1 MPRGKVRIDILVE
14 NMGRINFGPYLLKN
28 KKGITEKVLLDGKE
42 VKGWEMYSLPFDD
55 INAVKSKNASEP
67 GADVPVVKKGYF
79 TIDQAADTYLD
90 FSNWGK
96 GVVWVNGHNLG
107 KYWEIGPQQ
116 TVYVPVEWLKKG
128 RNEIVVFELIKPGQN
143 ILQGVEKPI
152 LSNLKQTSLVK
163 SK

>member
-1 MPRGKVRIDILVE
+1 
-14 NMGRINFGPYLLKN
+14 
-28 KKGITEKVLLDGKE
+28 
-42 VKGWEMYSLPFDD
+42 MYALPFDD
-55 INAVKSKNASEP
+55 INTLKSKTAFKR
-67 GADVPVVKKGYF
+67 GANIPLVKRGYF
-79 TIDQAADTYLD
+79 TIDQSADTYLD

-152 LSNLKQTSLVK
+152 LSNLKQASIVK